1 MFSSM
6 LIFYHLFKCNSASS
20 FMSKQIFVIY
30 VNILR
35 ILWVR
40 MILCDMCLS
49 YTFADSTLQCS
60 QMKQEII
67 FNDNTLQEQ
76 HLYNEVAT
84 FIFKKEYMLP
94 LLGKVQGHFKV
105 KRSKFDKNCKIP

>member
-1 MFSSM
+1 M

-20 FMSKQIFVIY
+20 FMSEQIFVIY
-30 VNILR
+30 VNTLR

-76 HLYNEVAT
+76 HLY
-84 FIFKKEYMLP
+84 KP
-94 LLGKVQGHFKV
+94 LLSQLSPYYKPRINVTHYIANIKHQAHIFYNNTII
-105 KRSKFDKNCKIP
+105 F

>member
-1 MFSSM
+1 MFTSM

-84 FIFKKEYMLP
+84 IIFLKDICY
-94 LLGKVQGHFKV
+94 HF
-105 KRSKFDKNCKIP
+105 

>member
-1 MFSSM
+1 
-6 LIFYHLFKCNSASS
+6 
-20 FMSKQIFVIY
+20 
-30 VNILR
+30 
-35 ILWVR
+35 

-49 YTFADSTLQCS
+49 YTFADSTLQCF

-94 LLGKVQGHFKV
+94 LLG
-105 KRSKFDKNCKIP
+105 